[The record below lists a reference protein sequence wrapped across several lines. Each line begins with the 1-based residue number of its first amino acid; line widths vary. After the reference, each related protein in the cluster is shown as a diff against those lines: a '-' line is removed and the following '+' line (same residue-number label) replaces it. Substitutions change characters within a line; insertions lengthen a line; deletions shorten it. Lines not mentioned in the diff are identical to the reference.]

1 MDGYRSGGHNE
12 TTRPHEVSPP
22 QALVVPATRGPWNP
36 VNNAAGD
43 AEDTE
48 DHNSGG
54 GVGRI
59 TGPHNAPRS
68 QARRS
73 RNLTS
78 RDSNGN
84 PIPRD
89 PSGKDAYGLE
99 YPRQSSRTSEGGRE
113 KRRRI
118 ERQMLKVETYD

>member
-1 MDGYRSGGHNE
+1 M
-12 TTRPHEVSPP
+12 
-22 QALVVPATRGPWNP
+22 
-36 VNNAAGD
+36 NNAAGD

-59 TGPHNAPRS
+59 TGPHNAPS
-68 QARRS
+68 FSSS

-78 RDSNGN
+78 LDSNGN
-84 PIPRD
+84 PIPQD

-113 KRRRI
+113 KRRNI